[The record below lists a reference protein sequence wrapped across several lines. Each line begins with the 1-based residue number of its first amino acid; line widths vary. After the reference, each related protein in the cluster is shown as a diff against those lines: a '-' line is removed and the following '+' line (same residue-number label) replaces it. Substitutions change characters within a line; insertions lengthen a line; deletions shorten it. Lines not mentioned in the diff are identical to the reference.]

1 MSKLPDVLGCYD
13 CEVFEVGHLRCSA
26 RICFL
31 TASYLWFMYRR
42 KLDATSPF
50 CSTNRLCAS
59 IDRRICSDTLAK
71 RNVYRGGSPDAVDI
85 LIPYTT
91 SPAPA
96 RLAAHHTQLAP
107 FPAEDGF
114 DGELPYPPI
123 SPTFHRYTPRSPTTT
138 SATMPICM
146 PVPIPTQVPEVHNA
160 LTSIRKVITT
170 SNPSGSATSHVVVR
184 CTLADIAHSM
194 NLRVEDACG
203 CWT

>member
-1 MSKLPDVLGCYD
+1 KLPDVLGCYD

-42 KLDATSPF
+42 KLNATL
-50 CSTNRLCAS
+50 R
-59 IDRRICSDTLAK
+59 K
-71 RNVYRGGSPDAVDI
+71 YRQKDLFRYSRKAEC
-85 LIPYTT
+85 LQ
-91 SPAPA
+91 
-96 RLAAHHTQLAP
+96 RW
-107 FPAEDGF
+107 FPRSSRH
-114 DGELPYPPI
+114 PYPIHNIPSPCPTSSPSYPI
-123 SPTFHRYTPRSPTTT
+123 GPFSRRESPE
-138 SATMPICM
+138 A
-146 PVPIPTQVPEVHNA
+146 HNA

-184 CTLADIAHSM
+184 CTLVDIAHST